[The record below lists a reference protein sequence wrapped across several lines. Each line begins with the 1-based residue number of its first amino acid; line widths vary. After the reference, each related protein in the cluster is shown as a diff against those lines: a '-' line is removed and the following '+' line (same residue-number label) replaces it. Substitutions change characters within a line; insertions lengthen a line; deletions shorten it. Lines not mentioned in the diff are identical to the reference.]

1 MKEKNNNGKEIL
13 KLLQENYE
21 LNTAQD
27 LSSAIK
33 NMFKDAL
40 QEMMNAEFD
49 NSMGYSKYDKKVEK
63 TNYRN
68 GSTKKN
74 LKSEF
79 GEFEFETPRDR
90 KGEFEPRIEVSAT
103 MVSNIT
109 DRIIPEIKEW
119 QERPLDSVYPIIF
132 IDAVH
137 FSVREENRVVK
148 KAAYIVLG
156 INKDGYKEILG
167 IWIGENES
175 SKFWLGVLNDLKARG
190 VVDILIMC
198 SDNLTGIK
206 QAIETAY
213 PKTIQQRCI
222 VHMIRNS
229 VKFVSYKDLK
239 EFCNDLKKI
248 YTSKNEKQGYEE
260 LQKIKEKW
268 KDKYIGAFK
277 TWEENWD
284 AICPFFQ
291 FSEPI
296 RKIMYT
302 TNTIESLNRQFRK
315 YTKVKSVF
323 HFLVF
328 LYLKNYRQKYI
339 MCLCLSSFYLL
350 YDDLIKFKRI
360 DLCLFFSFKTF
371 DQYFLGYYHLQ
382 LYLLFYLPFL
392 YLLLFLLMYLF
403 LLLLPLVFL
412 HLSCLSFEVF
422 ELNL

>member
-1 MKEKNNNGKEIL
+1 MKEKNTNGKEIL
-13 KLLQENYE
+13 RLLQENYE

-27 LSSAIK
+27 LSSALK

-49 NSMGYSKYDKKVEK
+49 NSMGYSKYDKKTDK

-90 KGEFEPRIEVSAT
+90 NGEFEPKIVPKNTRDVSGIEDKIISLYARGLTTREINEQIQDLYGIEVSAT

-109 DRIIPEIKEW
+109 DQIIPEIKEW

-148 KAAYIVLG
+148 KAAYVVLG
-156 INKDGYKEILG
+156 INKDGYKEIIG

-175 SKFWLGVLNDLKARG
+175 SKFWLGVFNDLKQRG
-190 VVDILIMC
+190 VTDILIMC

-239 EFCNDLKKI
+239 EFCSDLKKI

-260 LQKIKEKW
+260 LQKVKEKW

-315 YTKVKSVF
+315 YTKTKSVF
-323 HFLVF
+323 STDMSLLKC
-328 LYLKNYRQKYI
+328 LYLSTKNITKKWTAPYQNWGPILSELSI
-339 MCLCLSSFYLL
+339 MF
-350 YDDLIKFKRI
+350 DGRI
-360 DLCLFFSFKTF
+360 
-371 DQYFLGYYHLQ
+371 
-382 LYLLFYLPFL
+382 
-392 YLLLFLLMYLF
+392 
-403 LLLLPLVFL
+403 
-412 HLSCLSFEVF
+412 
-422 ELNL
+422 

>member
-13 KLLQENYE
+13 RILQENYE

-27 LSSAIK
+27 LSSALK

-49 NSMGYSKYDKKVEK
+49 SSMGYSKYDKTSEK

-90 KGEFEPRIEVSAT
+90 NGEFEPKIVPKNVRDVSGIEDKIISLYARGLTTREINEQIQDLYGIEISAT

-109 DRIIPEIKEW
+109 DKIIPEIKEW
-119 QERPLDSVYPIIF
+119 QDRPLDNVYPIVF

-156 INKDGYKEILG
+156 INKEGYKEILG

-175 SKFWLGVLNDLKARG
+175 SKFWIGVLNELKDRG
-190 VVDILIMC
+190 VEDILIMC

-206 QAIETAY
+206 QAIEAAY

-229 VKFVSYKDLK
+229 VKFISYKDLK
-239 EFCNDLKKI
+239 NFCNDLKTI
-248 YTSKNEKQGYEE
+248 YTSKNKKEGYEQ
-260 LQKIKEKW
+260 LQRVKEKW
-268 KDKYIGAFK
+268 KDKYLSAFK

-291 FSEPI
+291 FSEKI

-315 YTKVKSVF
+315 YTKTKTVF
-323 HFLVF
+323 PTDMSLLKC
-328 LYLKNYRQKYI
+328 LYLSVKNISKKWTSPYQNWGPILSELSI
-339 MCLCLSSFYLL
+339 MF
-350 YDDLIKFKRI
+350 DGRI
-360 DLCLFFSFKTF
+360 
-371 DQYFLGYYHLQ
+371 
-382 LYLLFYLPFL
+382 
-392 YLLLFLLMYLF
+392 
-403 LLLLPLVFL
+403 
-412 HLSCLSFEVF
+412 
-422 ELNL
+422 

>member
-27 LSSAIK
+27 LSSALK

-49 NSMGYSKYDKKVEK
+49 NSMGYSKYDKTTEK

-68 GSTKKN
+68 GTTTKN

-90 KGEFEPRIEVSAT
+90 KGEFEPKIVPKNIRDVSGIEDKIISLYARGLTTREINEQIQDLYGIEVSAT

-109 DRIIPEIKEW
+109 DQIIPEIKEW
-119 QERPLDSVYPIIF
+119 QERPLDGVYPIVF

-175 SKFWLGVLNDLKARG
+175 SKFWLGVLNDLKQRG
-190 VVDILIMC
+190 VTDILIMC

-229 VKFVSYKDLK
+229 VKFISYKDLK

-248 YTSKNEKQGYEE
+248 YTAKNEEQGYEE
-260 LQKIKEKW
+260 LQKVKEKW
-268 KDKYIGAFK
+268 KDKYIGAFRI
-277 TWEENWD
+277 WEENWD

-315 YTKVKSVF
+315 YTKTKSVF
-323 HFLVF
+323 PTDMSLLKC
-328 LYLKNYRQKYI
+328 LYLSTKNITK
-339 MCLCLSSFYLL
+339 
-350 YDDLIKFKRI
+350 K
-360 DLCLFFSFKTF
+360 
-371 DQYFLGYYHLQ
+371 
-382 LYLLFYLPFL
+382 
-392 YLLLFLLMYLF
+392 
-403 LLLLPLVFL
+403 
-412 HLSCLSFEVF
+412 
-422 ELNL
+422 

>member
-1 MKEKNNNGKEIL
+1 MKENNQGKEIL
-13 KLLQENYE
+13 KLIQDNYDIK
-21 LNTAQD
+21 TAQD
-27 LSSAIK
+27 LSSALK
-33 NMFKDAL
+33 DMFKGAL

-49 NSMGYSKYDKKVEK
+49 SSMGYSKYDKKSEK

-68 GSTKKN
+68 GSTKKT

-90 KGEFEPRIEVSAT
+90 NGEFEPQIVPKNTRDVSGIEDKIISLYARGLTTREINEQIQDLYGIEVSAT

-109 DRIIPEIKEW
+109 DQIIPEIKEG
-119 QERPLDSVYPIIF
+119 QDRPLDEVYPIVF

-156 INKDGYKEILG
+156 IDKEGYKNILG

-175 SKFWLGVLNDLKARG
+175 SKFWLGVLNDLKQRG
-190 VVDILIMC
+190 VQDILIMC

-213 PKTIQQRCI
+213 PNTVQQRCI

-239 EFCNDLKKI
+239 AFCNDLRKI
-248 YTSKNEKQGYEE
+248 YTSTNETKGYEE
-260 LQKIKEKW
+260 LQKAKEKW
-268 KDKYIGAFK
+268 KDKYSSAFK

-291 FSEPI
+291 FSDGI

-315 YTKVKSVF
+315 YTKTKSVF
-323 HFLVF
+323 PTDMSLMKC
-328 LYLKNYRQKYI
+328 LYLSTKNISKKWTQPYRNWGPILSELSI
-339 MCLCLSSFYLL
+339 MF
-350 YDDLIKFKRI
+350 DGRI
-360 DLCLFFSFKTF
+360 
-371 DQYFLGYYHLQ
+371 
-382 LYLLFYLPFL
+382 
-392 YLLLFLLMYLF
+392 
-403 LLLLPLVFL
+403 
-412 HLSCLSFEVF
+412 
-422 ELNL
+422 

>member
-1 MKEKNNNGKEIL
+1 MKEKNTNGKKIL
-13 KLLQENYE
+13 RLLQENYE

-27 LSSAIK
+27 LSSALK

-49 NSMGYSKYDKKVEK
+49 NSMGYSKYDKKTDK

-90 KGEFEPRIEVSAT
+90 NGEFEPKIVPKNTRDVSGIEDKIISLYARGLTTREINEQIQDLYGIEVSAT

-109 DRIIPEIKEW
+109 DQIIPEIKEW

-148 KAAYIVLG
+148 KAAYVVLG
-156 INKDGYKEILG
+156 INKDGYKEIIG

-175 SKFWLGVLNDLKARG
+175 SKFWLGVFNDLKQRG
-190 VVDILIMC
+190 VTDILIMC

-239 EFCNDLKKI
+239 EFCSDLKKI

-260 LQKIKEKW
+260 LQKVKEKW

-315 YTKVKSVF
+315 YTKTKSVF
-323 HFLVF
+323 PTDMSLLKC
-328 LYLKNYRQKYI
+328 LYLSTKNITKKWTAPYQNWGPILSELSI
-339 MCLCLSSFYLL
+339 MF
-350 YDDLIKFKRI
+350 DGRI
-360 DLCLFFSFKTF
+360 
-371 DQYFLGYYHLQ
+371 
-382 LYLLFYLPFL
+382 
-392 YLLLFLLMYLF
+392 
-403 LLLLPLVFL
+403 
-412 HLSCLSFEVF
+412 
-422 ELNL
+422 

>member
-13 KLLQENYE
+13 RILQENYE

-27 LSSAIK
+27 LSSALK

-49 NSMGYSKYDKKVEK
+49 SSMGYSKYDKTSEK

-90 KGEFEPRIEVSAT
+90 NGEFEPKIVPKNVRDVSGIEDKIISLYARGLTTREINEQIQDLYGIEISAT

-109 DRIIPEIKEW
+109 DKIIPEIKEW
-119 QERPLDSVYPIIF
+119 QDRPLDNVYPIVF

-156 INKDGYKEILG
+156 INKEGYKEILG

-175 SKFWLGVLNDLKARG
+175 SKFWIGVLNELKDRG
-190 VVDILIMC
+190 VEDILSIC
-198 SDNLTGIK
+198 SDNLTGLK
-206 QAIETAY
+206 QAIEAAY

-229 VKFVSYKDLK
+229 VKFISYKDLK
-239 EFCNDLKKI
+239 NFCNDLKTI
-248 YTSKNEKQGYEE
+248 YTSKNKKEGYEH
-260 LQKIKEKW
+260 LQRVKEKW
-268 KDKYIGAFK
+268 KDKYLSAFK

-291 FSEPI
+291 FSEKI

-315 YTKVKSVF
+315 YTKTKTVF
-323 HFLVF
+323 PTDMSLLKC
-328 LYLKNYRQKYI
+328 LYLSVKNISKKWTAPYRNWGPILSELSI
-339 MCLCLSSFYLL
+339 MF
-350 YDDLIKFKRI
+350 DGRI
-360 DLCLFFSFKTF
+360 
-371 DQYFLGYYHLQ
+371 
-382 LYLLFYLPFL
+382 
-392 YLLLFLLMYLF
+392 
-403 LLLLPLVFL
+403 
-412 HLSCLSFEVF
+412 
-422 ELNL
+422 

>member
-13 KLLQENYE
+13 RILQENYE

-27 LSSAIK
+27 LSSALK

-49 NSMGYSKYDKKVEK
+49 SSMGYSKYDKTSEK

-90 KGEFEPRIEVSAT
+90 NGEFEPKIVPKNVRDVSGIEDKIISLYARGLTTREINEQIQDLYGIEISAT

-109 DRIIPEIKEW
+109 DKIIPEIKEW
-119 QERPLDSVYPIIF
+119 QDRPLDNVYPIVF

-156 INKDGYKEILG
+156 INKEGYKEILG

-175 SKFWLGVLNDLKARG
+175 SKFWIGVLNELKDRG
-190 VVDILIMC
+190 VEDILIMC

-206 QAIETAY
+206 QAIEAAY

-229 VKFVSYKDLK
+229 VKFISYKDLK
-239 EFCNDLKKI
+239 NFCNDLKTI
-248 YTSKNEKQGYEE
+248 YTSKNEKEGYDQ
-260 LQKIKEKW
+260 LQRVKEKW
-268 KDKYIGAFK
+268 KDKYLSAFK

-291 FSEPI
+291 FSEKI

-315 YTKVKSVF
+315 YTKTKTVF
-323 HFLVF
+323 PTDMSLLKC
-328 LYLKNYRQKYI
+328 LYLSVKNISKKWTAPYRNWGPILSELSI
-339 MCLCLSSFYLL
+339 MF
-350 YDDLIKFKRI
+350 DGRI
-360 DLCLFFSFKTF
+360 
-371 DQYFLGYYHLQ
+371 
-382 LYLLFYLPFL
+382 
-392 YLLLFLLMYLF
+392 
-403 LLLLPLVFL
+403 
-412 HLSCLSFEVF
+412 
-422 ELNL
+422 